1 MNISNVGIKLIQ
13 QYEGCVLFEYK
24 DAIGVPTIGWGHTGG
39 VQPNQR
45 ITQAQADDLLRSDLV
60 RFVDAVNNTGLKLN
74 QNQFD
79 ALCSFAYN
87 CGQSNLK
94 TLVKDRSIAQI
105 ANALPMYCKASG
117 RTLDGLVK
125 RRNAEKALFL
135 KPVPVVHPYPGH
147 PVKKGS
153 TNSLAVKLIQAKV
166 GVTVDGVW
174 GDRTNEAVGKW
185 QKAHGLVA
193 DKLIGPASWKKMF
206 N

>member
-1 MNISNVGIKLIQ
+1 MNISQTGIKLIQ
-13 QYEGCVLFEYK
+13 DFEGCVLFEYK
-24 DAIGVPTIGWGHTGG
+24 DAIGVPTIGWGHTGA

-60 RFVDAVNNTGLKLN
+60 RFVDAVNNLGLKLN

-79 ALCSFAYN
+79 ALVSFSYN
-87 CGQSNLK
+87 CGAGNLK
-94 TLVKDRSIAQI
+94 TLVEGRSLTQV

-147 PVKKGS
+147 PIRRGS
-153 TNSLAVKLIQAKV
+153 TNTISVKLIQAKV
-166 GVTVDGVW
+166 GVTADGVW
-174 GDRTNEAVGKW
+174 GPKTDAAVKAW
-185 QKAHGLVA
+185 QKKHGLAA
-193 DKLIGPASWKKMF
+193 DGIVGPKTWSKLF
-206 N
+206 

>member
-1 MNISNVGIKLIQ
+1 MNISQTGIKLIQ
-13 QYEGCVLFEYK
+13 DFEGCVLFEYK
-24 DAIGVPTIGWGHTGG
+24 DAIGVPTIGWGHTGA

-60 RFVDAVNNTGLKLN
+60 RFVDAVNNLGLKLN

-79 ALCSFAYN
+79 ALVSFSYN
-87 CGQSNLK
+87 CGAGNLK
-94 TLVKDRSIAQI
+94 TLVEGRSLTQV

-147 PVKKGS
+147 PIRRGS
-153 TNSLAVKLIQAKV
+153 TNTIAVKLIQAKV
-166 GVTVDGVW
+166 GVTSDGVW
-174 GDRTNEAVGKW
+174 GPKTDAAVKAW
-185 QKAHGLVA
+185 QKKHGLAA
-193 DKLIGPASWKKMF
+193 DGIVGPKTWSKLF
-206 N
+206 